1 MNVLIIGFGAA
12 GKYYYQLLKK
22 NKKVK
27 KIFIYDVDNKKK
39 NKIKENFIELN
50 KKKLLENKITHAII
64 STPSFLHYR
73 YSKILINLNLNLMI
87 EKPMVLN
94 INNAKKLIKLS
105 KNYKKKCWVVFQNR
119 CNLAIQKL
127 KTEVSKRKNQ
137 IFYVDAKLLWHR
149 NEKYY
154 RSNWHGKY
162 ETDGGVLTNQ
172 AIHLIDSLIYL
183 FGKIKKFQA
192 LLRFNKKKL
201 EAEDFGILN
210 FIHKSKIVSSVVAT
224 TRANENY
231 ESSIDVIME
240 NKRLTISGVS
250 LNIFNK
256 YQSHLK
262 ILEKK
267 NSEIFSNKKGLY
279 GAMGNGHQ
287 KILNEFLN
295 ENRRKSS
302 YDLEIYKNLH
312 ILEVLHSIYNSYN
325 VEKLKNIGFKQSILG
340 ANEK

>member
-12 GKYYYQLLKK
+12 GKYYYQLLKR

-27 KIFIYDVDNKKK
+27 IFIHDINKKIK
-39 NKIKENFIELN
+39 SKIKENFIELN
-50 KKKLLENKITHAII
+50 KQKLNENKITHAII

-73 YSKILINLNLNLMI
+73 YSKLLIDLNLNIII

-94 INNAKKLIKLS
+94 INNAKQLIKLS

-127 KTEVSKRKNQ
+127 KSEVSDKKNK
-137 IFYVDAKLLWHR
+137 IFYVDSKLLWHR
-149 NEKYY
+149 NKKYY
-154 RSNWHGKY
+154 KSNWHGKY

-192 LLRFNKKKL
+192 LLLFNKKKL

-210 FIHKSKIVSSVVAT
+210 FIHKNSIVSTVAAT

-240 NKRLTISGVS
+240 NSRLTISGVS
-250 LNIFNK
+250 LNIFSK
-256 YQSHLK
+256 YRSHLK

-267 NSEIFSNKKGLY
+267 YSEIFSNKKGLY
-279 GAMGNGHQ
+279 GAMGNGHK
-287 KILNEFLN
+287 KILNEFFN
-295 ENRRKSS
+295 ENCKKSS
-302 YDLEIYKNLH
+302 YDLEIHKNLH
-312 ILEVLHSIYNSYN
+312 ILEVLHSIYNSHN
-325 VEKLKNIGFKQSILG
+325 VESLKDINCKQSILG
-340 ANEK
+340 KNEK

>member
-27 KIFIYDVDNKKK
+27 KIFIYDVDK
-39 NKIKENFIELN
+39 KIKIKIKKDFTELD
-50 KKKLLENKITHAII
+50 KKKLFEKKITHAII
-64 STPSFLHYR
+64 STPSFLHYK
-73 YSKILINLNLNLMI
+73 YSKILINLNLNLII

-94 INNAKKLIKLS
+94 INNAKKLIRLS
-105 KNYKKKCWVVFQNR
+105 KIHKKKCWVVFQNR

-127 KTEVSKRKNQ
+127 KTEVSKRKNK
-137 IFYVDAKLLWHR
+137 IFYVDSKLLWHR
-149 NEKYY
+149 DEKYY
-154 RSNWHGKY
+154 KSNWHGKY

-172 AIHLIDSLIYL
+172 AIHLIDSIIYL
-183 FGKIKKFQA
+183 FGKIKKFQS

-210 FIHKSKIVSSVVAT
+210 FIHKNNIVSSVVAT

-250 LNIFNK
+250 LNIFNR

-279 GAMGNGHQ
+279 GAMGNGHK
-287 KILNEFLN
+287 KILDEFLH
-295 ENRRKSS
+295 EKCKKSS
-302 YDLEIYKNLH
+302 YDLEINKNLH
-312 ILEVLHSIYNSYN
+312 ILEVLHSIYNSYKI
-325 VEKLKNIGFKQSILG
+325 EKLKNIKFKQSILG
-340 ANEK
+340 KNEK